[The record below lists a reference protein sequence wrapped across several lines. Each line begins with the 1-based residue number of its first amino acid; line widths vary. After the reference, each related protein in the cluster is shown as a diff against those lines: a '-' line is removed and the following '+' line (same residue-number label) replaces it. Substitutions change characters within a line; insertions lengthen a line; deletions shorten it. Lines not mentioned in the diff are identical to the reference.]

1 MRWQNENSSN
11 DNTKVAKISKVDSR
25 IFYTNAIFAA
35 AKNMDC
41 HATATQC
48 LAMTEKSTASKKVD
62 SSNKAFLSS
71 LRALRSK
78 AWQSTQTK
86 TQALESTFLYNAEK
100 TQKIQKLQKVD
111 SRICDEKTRRS
122 RSFFSKA
129 ESSSKKPTPKPKLAK
144 DSRICDEKAG
154 LCSGE
159 QRDKTWVSI
168 ERELSHKLPALSR
181 KTSEAVGDSRCFFS
195 KAESSSKKP
204 TPPTSQAAGGRI
216 FSEKAGLCSLLCGD
230 KPSGLSHKQKANSPL
245 FRKKPTP
252 PTSKTTA
259 IYFALLAAFAP
270 LHAAPESKEP
280 KRTILQNN
288 PTHTTTPT
296 ISTPAPKPANPPAN
310 PTTTLIDT
318 PPPISDNALGKFG
331 AQDSSFFYKPSPSA
345 WVFGDILHP
354 YIGFGLTSSSSI
366 HTHNTQS
373 MSKEVATCPNQK
385 CSGDTTSAEYSG
397 QLNAGS
403 SLELGA
409 EYFFDKFHIVGIRLF
424 GEVASR
430 SGSLGSKIA
439 GSDKRDRS
447 TNNLQEA
454 YKLCIQNSKT
464 WSEAEKQQKCGIL
477 ILGNSTN
484 PNTPN
489 TKVEDSFTFQDT
501 PDSNDIAPQDGRY
514 LSFSLGVD
522 AMLNI
527 PIDTIL
533 QRWLGFGLK
542 SGFWGSRL
550 AYFKVG
556 GFIGGGA
563 EFARFSQGDPNN
575 KTWHNQAAAKGKASN
590 GADAFF
596 AAGSGGFMRF
606 GASIYLSRFTRIDFG
621 YKISYYP
628 IAQERWYG
636 YNGAHFDHTKYDPNN
651 GLYGVGGVR
660 EDDPWSESLLRQK
673 FVSTKDKEWF
683 LRFALSF

>member
-11 DNTKVAKISKVDSR
+11 DNTKVAKIS
-25 IFYTNAIFAA
+25 
-35 AKNMDC
+35 
-41 HATATQC
+41 
-48 LAMTEKSTASKKVD
+48 KVD

-111 SRICDEKTRRS
+111 SRICDEKTRHN
-122 RSFFSKA
+122 RSFFSKV
-129 ESSSKKPTPKPKLAK
+129 
-144 DSRICDEKAG
+144 G

-204 TPPTSQAAGGRI
+204 APPTNQAAGGRI

-259 IYFALLAAFAP
+259 IYFALYLLAASAP

>member
-1 MRWQNENSSN
+1 MRWQNENPSN
-11 DNTKVAKISKVDSR
+11 DNTKVAKISKVDSSNKAFLSSLR
-25 IFYTNAIFAA
+25 ALRSKAWQSIQTKTQALESTFKKTAELQSKQSVASLENKGYRSPLGDVSLEN
-35 AKNMDC
+35 KRSEVSLEVDC

-62 SSNKAFLSS
+62 S
-71 LRALRSK
+71 RISK
-78 AWQSTQTK
+78 EAM
-86 TQALESTFLYNAEK
+86 L
-100 TQKIQKLQKVD
+100 
-111 SRICDEKTRRS
+111 CDE
-122 RSFFSKA
+122 
-129 ESSSKKPTPKPKLAK
+129 
-144 DSRICDEKAG
+144 
-154 LCSGE
+154 
-159 QRDKTWVSI
+159 
-168 ERELSHKLPALSR
+168 
-181 KTSEAVGDSRCFFS
+181 KTSEAVQGAAEAGFFS

-204 TPPTSQAAGGRI
+204 TPPTS
-216 FSEKAGLCSLLCGD
+216 K
-230 KPSGLSHKQKANSPL
+230 
-245 FRKKPTP
+245 TP
-252 PTSKTTA
+252 A

-296 ISTPAPKPANPPAN
+296 ISTPAPKPANSPAN

-318 PPPISDNALGKFG
+318 PPPIGDNALGKFG

-477 ILGNSTN
+477 ILGNSN

-575 KTWHNQAAAKGKASN
+575 KTWHNQAAAKGKAGN

>member
-1 MRWQNENSSN
+1 MRWQNENPSN
-11 DNTKVAKISKVDSR
+11 DNTKVAKIS
-25 IFYTNAIFAA
+25 
-35 AKNMDC
+35 
-41 HATATQC
+41 
-48 LAMTEKSTASKKVD
+48 KVD

-78 AWQSTQTK
+78 AWQSIQTK

-111 SRICDEKTRRS
+111 SRIFYTNAIFATAKNMDSKETSANAERYPL
-122 RSFFSKA
+122 FSKEA
-129 ESSSKKPTPKPKLAK
+129 TLCHATATQCLAMTEKSTASKKV
-144 DSRICDEKAG
+144 DSRICDEK
-154 LCSGE
+154 
-159 QRDKTWVSI
+159 
-168 ERELSHKLPALSR
+168 
-181 KTSEAVGDSRCFFS
+181 TSEAVQGAAEAGFFS

-204 TPPTSQAAGGRI
+204 TPPTNQAAGGRI

-259 IYFALLAAFAP
+259 IYFALYLLAAFAP

-288 PTHTTTPT
+288 PTHTTTP

-310 PTTTLIDT
+310 PATTLIDT

-409 EYFFDKFHIVGIRLF
+409 EYFFNKFHIVGIRLF

-454 YKLCIQNSKT
+454 YNLCIQNSKT

>member
-1 MRWQNENSSN
+1 
-11 DNTKVAKISKVDSR
+11 
-25 IFYTNAIFAA
+25 
-35 AKNMDC
+35 
-41 HATATQC
+41 
-48 LAMTEKSTASKKVD
+48 
-62 SSNKAFLSS
+62 
-71 LRALRSK
+71 
-78 AWQSTQTK
+78 
-86 TQALESTFLYNAEK
+86 
-100 TQKIQKLQKVD
+100 
-111 SRICDEKTRRS
+111 
-122 RSFFSKA
+122 
-129 ESSSKKPTPKPKLAK
+129 
-144 DSRICDEKAG
+144 
-154 LCSGE
+154 
-159 QRDKTWVSI
+159 
-168 ERELSHKLPALSR
+168 
-181 KTSEAVGDSRCFFS
+181 
-195 KAESSSKKP
+195 
-204 TPPTSQAAGGRI
+204 
-216 FSEKAGLCSLLCGD
+216 
-230 KPSGLSHKQKANSPL
+230 
-245 FRKKPTP
+245 
-252 PTSKTTA
+252 
-259 IYFALLAAFAP
+259 
-270 LHAAPESKEP
+270 
-280 KRTILQNN
+280 
-288 PTHTTTPT
+288 
-296 ISTPAPKPANPPAN
+296 
-310 PTTTLIDT
+310 
-318 PPPISDNALGKFG
+318 
-331 AQDSSFFYKPSPSA
+331 
-345 WVFGDILHP
+345 
-354 YIGFGLTSSSSI
+354 
-366 HTHNTQS
+366 